1 MIVQELLYF
10 LTETWLPNYSGS
22 GLKVCKLLVS
32 HYICVGQYQISDL
45 AQVSRILYD
54 EYGQIVKLS
63 GLIGRP
69 DLLFVY
75 DADETEKVYRLEGD
89 TPYRPSM
96 PCLVQYKSVVRKDF
110 FGRLPGVVGV

>member
-1 MIVQELLYF
+1 MDPVVDVILMYQ
-10 LTETWLPNYSGS
+10 
-22 GLKVCKLLVS
+22 LVIMS
-32 HYICVGQYQISDL
+32 VICVGQYQISDL

-96 PCLVQYKSVVRKDF
+96 PCLVQYKSIVRKDF